1 MKALA
6 TALAVFLTLGL
17 AAVDAEAKRMG
28 GGRSMGMQRSTP
40 PQAAPQAPTQ
50 QAAPAAAPAATPAAP
65 ATGAS
70 RWLGPLA
77 GLALGAGLA
86 SLFMNNGLAGAFA
99 GLLMIA
105 AIVAVAFMVMRLV
118 RSRSTPRPMQYAGAG
133 AGGGAVES
141 RFEPVFGSG
150 GAPAPVPA
158 AGLPADFDAESF
170 LRHARLNFV
179 RLQAAHD
186 AGDLSAL
193 REVMTPELF
202 AEIDADLKSA
212 GPAGGKTEVVTLKGD
227 VLDVTT
233 DAERYIV
240 SVRFSGLI
248 RESADAEAAPFAEI
262 WHLEK
267 PARGKSGWLLAGI
280 QQEH

>member
-118 RSRSTPRPMQYAGAG
+118 RSRAAPRPMQYAGAA
-133 AGGGAVES
+133 AGPVET

-150 GAPAPVPA
+150 GAPAPAAA

-248 RESADAEAAPFAEI
+248 RENAGAEAAPFAEI

>member
-1 MKALA
+1 MRVLA
-6 TALAVFLTLGL
+6 TFLAVFLTLGM

-40 PQAAPQAPTQ
+40 PQAAPQAPAQ

-105 AIVAVAFMVMRLV
+105 AIIAVAFMVMRLV
-118 RSRSTPRPMQYAGAG
+118 RSRSTPRPLQYAGAG
-133 AGGGAVES
+133 AGPVES

-179 RLQAAHD
+179 RLQEAHD
-186 AGDLSAL
+186 ARDASAL
-193 REVMTPELF
+193 RDVMTPELF
-202 AEIDADLKSA
+202 AEIDAELKSA
-212 GPAGGKTEVVTLKGD
+212 GPAGGKTEVVTLKGE

-233 DAERYIV
+233 EAERYIV

-248 RESADAEAAPFAEI
+248 RENADVEAAPFAEI